1 MTLETLKRGS
11 HLGRRMNFK
20 GQFSSYTSKKS
31 ILRLLL
37 NDKDLTISAT
47 LNSEITVNKIM
58 EPYVAS
64 DCLLTKYARGPRLFT
79 LIIQESFECKTNLSL
94 TEGEDRTEEYSL

>member
-1 MTLETLKRGS
+1 
-11 HLGRRMNFK
+11 
-20 GQFSSYTSKKS
+20 
-31 ILRLLL
+31 
-37 NDKDLTISAT
+37 
-47 LNSEITVNKIM
+47 M

-94 TEGEDRTEEYSL
+94 TEGEDRTGEYSP